1 MLSSDLWISMVRPT
15 AYGDVL
21 VEESP
26 CLHVRINRTLVATES
41 STPCGTWLQQFSK
54 VRPCFSSKPE
64 FFMLCTLKTEVF
76 LAFLHPGTH
85 MLKAFP

>member
-1 MLSSDLWISMVRPT
+1 MVHPP

-26 CLHVRINRTLVATES
+26 CLHVRINKINRTLVTTES

-76 LAFLHPGTH
+76 LAFLHPGTPV
-85 MLKAFP
+85 LKAFP